1 MKAVLLTVDIQS
13 DYLARTGLAP
23 DSDKFVASMESA
35 LSKIRDRGWNICHCR
50 TRVSKDRSDWM
61 PHWQRLGRALCVA
74 DTTGYEPPPSLSSN
88 PEEKIFHKRYYSAF
102 EDEELSLYL
111 NQENIDT
118 LIVAGVYT
126 HACIR
131 STVTDAYAKGFRVF
145 VPTDLVASYDPQHA
159 GLTIDWLSGRAAECM
174 TIDSILEE
182 LDN

>member
-35 LSKIRDRGWNICHCR
+35 LSKIRDRGWIICHCR
-50 TRVSKDRSDWM
+50 TRVSKDGSDWM

-74 DTTGYEPPPSLSSN
+74 DTTGYEPPLSLSSN

-145 VPTDLVASYDPQHA
+145 IPTDLVASYDPKHA